1 MSVINTQPLVGA
13 SGQSTG
19 YTLSKSLRFRSSASA
34 YLSRTPASA
43 GNQQKWTYSAWLKL
57 GNLAANGMTILS
69 GGTSSRVA
77 LYLNTSAQ
85 LVTDVAGVGA
95 FDTSSAVYR
104 DPAAWYHLVWQFD
117 TTQATAAN
125 RSRMY
130 INGSQIT
137 LTQTNAWALN
147 TNYNINNGTLQTIG
161 TFANAT
167 TIYLYDGYMANVQF
181 IDGQALTPSSFGA
194 TDTTTG
200 AWQPIAYTGSYG
212 TNGFYLPFTNTT
224 STATLGNDSSG
235 NSNTWTVNNISLT
248 AGATYDSMT
257 DVPTLTSATAANYAT
272 LNPLFTNTGASNTF
286 YYGNLEL
293 ASNSNTV
300 NSFAPST
307 IAMSSGKFYFE
318 ATAGLVN
325 AVTGMSVG
333 VYKLPILN
341 GTNFY
346 AQTNYRYYSVDGK
359 VYDASTFVQTYN
371 TYTNAAV
378 IGVALDLTNGKVYF
392 AKNNT
397 WQGSSDPV
405 AGTSP
410 AATGLTGDWV
420 FGLNVGNT
428 NNDYA
433 FANFG
438 QQPFT
443 YTPPSGYVALNTY
456 NL

>member
-1 MSVINTQPLVGA
+1 
-13 SGQSTG
+13 
-19 YTLSKSLRFRSSASA
+19 
-34 YLSRTPASA
+34 
-43 GNQQKWTYSAWLKL
+43 
-57 GNLAANGMTILS
+57 
-69 GGTSSRVA
+69 
-77 LYLNTSAQ
+77 
-85 LVTDVAGVGA
+85 
-95 FDTSSAVYR
+95 
-104 DPAAWYHLVWQFD
+104 
-117 TTQATAAN
+117 
-125 RSRMY
+125 
-130 INGSQIT
+130 
-137 LTQTNAWALN
+137 
-147 TNYNINNGTLQTIG
+147 
-161 TFANAT
+161 
-167 TIYLYDGYMANVQF
+167 
-181 IDGQALTPSSFGA
+181 
-194 TDTTTG
+194 
-200 AWQPIAYTGSYG
+200 
-212 TNGFYLPFTNTT
+212 
-224 STATLGNDSSG
+224 
-235 NSNTWTVNNISLT
+235 
-248 AGATYDSMT
+248 MT
-257 DVPTLTSATAANYAT
+257 DVPTLTSNTAANYAT

-293 ASNSNTV
+293 ASNSITV

-325 AVTGMSVG
+325 GVTGMTAG

-346 AQTNYRYYSVDGK
+346 AQTNYRYFSVDGK

-420 FGLNVGNT
+420 FGLNVGTT

-443 YTPPSGYVALNTY
+443 YTPPAGYVALNTY